1 MPIFKSHL
9 QNRCNTDGPPRRWRS
24 RLSLETADRDMVGL
38 WAKKKKLWCC
48 HCYTLLWRI
57 PKMCQEKLHFP
68 RKKNLVIWGRLWH
81 WEKKAKKSEWIRTE
95 GRHWITQWNK
105 TVRTERKSKQKSEQE
120 SERKSERKSKRK
132 SDPNQNPNRNRNKD
146 ANGNKNKQKQKIHI
160 KGKWHLINL
169 KKMLKCPKETNNNI

>member
-1 MPIFKSHL
+1 MRLLVHYYLLPTTTTDYMSLLFSD
-9 QNRCNTDGPPRRWRS
+9 QNLIHDTWP
-24 RLSLETADRDMVGL
+24 
-38 WAKKKKLWCC
+38 
-48 HCYTLLWRI
+48 
-57 PKMCQEKLHFP
+57 
-68 RKKNLVIWGRLWH
+68 
-81 WEKKAKKSEWIRTE
+81 KKSEWIRTE

-120 SERKSERKSKRK
+120 SERKSERKSERIFERKSEWKSEQKSEQKSKRK
-132 SDPNQNPNRNRNKD
+132 SDPNQNLNRNRNKD